1 MSGNYHKELF
11 EDSKACSLIKACKKA
26 GIKHVYFAEQN
37 LKLEVMARR
46 IIHDLMD
53 IFWEGTKG
61 EVGGRKFAD
70 KILAL
75 MSENYRTV
83 FKNAQE
89 PPKVLNEY
97 HAVLNKS
104 RGKTKLPENYCCMQ
118 LVTDYICGM
127 TDTFACTLHRQ
138 LTNG

>member
-1 MSGNYHKELF
+1 AK
-11 EDSKACSLIKACKKA
+11 
-26 GIKHVYFAEQN
+26 QN
-37 LKLEVMARR
+37 LLLEVMARR
-46 IIHDLMD
+46 VIHDLMD
-53 IFWEGTKG
+53 IFWEGASKKQDNPTRFEK
-61 EVGGRKFAD
+61 EIYK
-70 KILAL
+70 L

-83 FKNAQE
+83 FENAQN

-97 HAVLNKS
+97 RAVWNES